1 MQRRIRIGAVALA
14 LSLMAPFAA
23 RAPLAQSV
31 AAEASAPAVRG
42 RVIVKYRESSSLT
55 QKQALTAAGKRLLQA
70 QTLADRIGMPLTA
83 GIGLG
88 ERSQVV
94 KASGISSADLAARIA
109 ADPDVEYA
117 VADEK
122 KHIVALPNDPFY
134 TTRPYS
140 AFNGATP
147 PEPTAG
153 GPLVGQWY
161 LKPPQ
166 AGGTP
171 SSINAEQAWDVTT
184 GNPAIVVAVLDTG
197 LRFDHPD
204 LQGGN
209 VLRGYDMVSQDADGT
224 FATANDGD
232 GRDADASDPGDFV
245 SSTDTQTNPTFGRC
259 DVQPRSSWHGTE
271 TLGLIGAQ
279 TDNVVGIAGLG
290 RNVRVMPV
298 RVLGKCGGYDS
309 DILAG
314 VRWAA
319 GLAVPD
325 VPANPTPARVINLS
339 LGGPQSCSQ
348 AYVDTVAAVNAVGTV
363 VVASAGNSAG
373 HAVSSPANCP
383 GVIGVAGLRHVGSK
397 VGFSD
402 LGPQISISAPAGN
415 CVNAS
420 GPCLYP
426 IMSLSNAGTTA
437 PAPGGTYT
445 DAFNASI
452 GTSFSAPL
460 VAGTAA
466 LMLSVQPALS
476 PADVR
481 ARLQSSAAP
490 FPTSGSA
497 AGTPV
502 CSAPNG
508 ADQLECYCTTATCG
522 AGMLDAHT
530 AVLAASGTLARIRV
544 ATATPTF
551 DQPVVFAAAPIAGP
565 GRSIVSYQWT
575 IVDPGTTGAAIAAG
589 GGAADS
595 VTVNTAAPG
604 SFTVRLAVTDD
615 GGAVATTETTV
626 ALPAPP
632 SSSGGGGGA
641 LGIGWLLLLLSAVL
655 ALAAANRWPRQ
666 VEPRWPRPHQPVSG
680 RPRFRPTR
688 RR

>member
-1 MQRRIRIGAVALA
+1 MQRKTRVGAMALTI
-14 LSLMAPFAA
+14 SLMAPFAA
-23 RAPLAQSV
+23 QAPLAQGV
-31 AAEASAPAVRG
+31 GADASAPALRG
-42 RVIVKYRESSSLT
+42 RVIVKYREHSSMT

-70 QTLADRIGMPLTA
+70 QTLADRIGMPLTP

-94 KASGISSADLAARIA
+94 KASGISSAHLAARIA
-109 ADPDVEYA
+109 ADPEVEYA

-122 KHIVALPNDPFY
+122 KHIVAMPNDPFY
-134 TTRPYS
+134 ATRPYS

-147 PEPTAG
+147 PAPTAG

-166 AGGTP
+166 AGGAP

-184 GNPAIVVAVLDTG
+184 GSPSIVVAVLDTG

-209 VLRGYDMVSQDADGT
+209 VLPGYDTISLDSDGN
-224 FATANDGD
+224 FGTANDGN

-245 SSTDTQTNPTFGRC
+245 SSADVQNNPTFARC
-259 DVQPRSSWHGTE
+259 DVEPRSSWHGTE

-279 TDNVVGIAGLG
+279 TDNVVGIAGVG

-314 VRWAA
+314 MRWAA
-319 GLAVPD
+319 GLAVQD
-325 VPANPTPARVINLS
+325 IPANPTPARVINLS

-348 AYVDTVAAVNAVGTV
+348 AYIDTVAAVNAVGTV

-373 HAVSSPANCP
+373 RAVSSPANCP
-383 GVIGVAGLRHVGSK
+383 GVIGVAGLRHIGSK

-402 LGPQISISAPAGN
+402 LGPQIGISAPAGN
-415 CVNAS
+415 CVNLT

-426 IMSLSNAGTTA
+426 IMSLSNAGATA

-466 LMLSVQPALS
+466 LMLSVQPGLS

-502 CSAPNG
+502 CSAPSS

-522 AGMLDAHT
+522 AGMLDAHA
-530 AVLAASGTLARIRV
+530 AVLAAAGSTVTRITV
-544 ATATPTF
+544 ATATPAPG
-551 DQPVVFAAAPIAGP
+551 QPVMFTAAPVAGP

-575 IVDPGTTGAAIAAG
+575 IVDAGTTGAVIAAG
-589 GGAADS
+589 GGTADS

-604 SFTVRLAVTDD
+604 SFTLRLAVTDD
-615 GGAVATTETTV
+615 SGAVATTETAV

-632 SSSGGGGGA
+632 SSSDGGGA
-641 LGIGWLLLLLSAVL
+641 LGAGWLLMLLSAVL
-655 ALAAANRWPRQ
+655 ALAGVNRRA
-666 VEPRWPRPHQPVSG
+666 QPSG
-680 RPRFRPTR
+680 SRLG
-688 RR
+688 